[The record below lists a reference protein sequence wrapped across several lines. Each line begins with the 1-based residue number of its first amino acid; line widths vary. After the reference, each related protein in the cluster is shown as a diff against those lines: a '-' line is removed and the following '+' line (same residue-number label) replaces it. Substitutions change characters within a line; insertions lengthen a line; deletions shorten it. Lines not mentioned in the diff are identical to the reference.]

1 MIRNPSL
8 LLVVMIVGCGG
19 AGKSGVQSDKRL
31 VDLNATEISDFCSY
45 VVDVEM
51 APRTVDCG
59 GGLTITLK
67 NQADCISSF
76 GQFMASCAAT
86 VSQGE
91 TCAEA
96 VGANPCATENPA
108 CVPLLQCAGG

>member
-1 MIRNPSL
+1 MVLI
-8 LLVVMIVGCGG
+8 GCGSG
-19 AGKSGVQSDKRL
+19 GGKSGVQSDKRL
-31 VDLNATEISDFCSY
+31 VDLSASEISEFCAY
-45 VVDVEM
+45 QVDVEM

-67 NQADCISSF
+67 NQADCVTSF
-76 GQFMASCAAT
+76 GQFMPSCTAT

-96 VGANPCATENPA
+96 VGSDPCNFGGAA
-108 CVPLLQCAGG
+108 CTAILQCVTVGAVE